1 VTYEGTEFRQGMI
14 SGG

>member
-1 VTYEGTEFRQGMI
+1 MESGMI